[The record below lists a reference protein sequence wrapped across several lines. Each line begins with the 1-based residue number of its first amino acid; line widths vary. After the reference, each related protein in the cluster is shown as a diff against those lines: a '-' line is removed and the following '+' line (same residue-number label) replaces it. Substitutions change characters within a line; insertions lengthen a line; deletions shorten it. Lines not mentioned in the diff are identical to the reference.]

1 MDLMNLK
8 PTSDVVEV
16 TLTHPSTSEVLKNE
30 DGTAMTITMYAS
42 HSKEYKIIVHEQT
55 NKRLKLAQSKVKT
68 DITSELIEEASLDLL
83 SSATKSWNIT
93 YGKKTPEL
101 TRGLAKEIYQE
112 VFWIKDQIE
121 EAVADS
127 LDFT

>member
-42 HSKEYKIIVHEQT
+42 HSKEYKVIVHEQT

-101 TRGLAKEIYQE
+101 TRELAKEIYQD

>member
-30 DGTAMTITMYAS
+30 DNTAMTITMYAS
-42 HSKEYKIIVHEQT
+42 HSKEYKVIVHEQT